1 VNRDELKSKFS
12 DLKEISFGAITMP
25 HWLAKLVLIE
35 QLYRCKTIQ
44 IWKSYHY

>member
-1 VNRDELKSKFS
+1 
-12 DLKEISFGAITMP
+12 MP